1 MPGREPTTNLQMTPG
16 PGIKPG
22 LQWWMTKALTTA
34 PALLPSTEIESEIWE
49 QANDEQNQP
58 ARQVAT
64 EETNNVLLTYQ
75 APKLW
80 RNYDASRDEKYQREN
95 GIHCRPEF

>member
-1 MPGREPTTNLQMTPG
+1 MTPG

-34 PALLPSTEIESEIWE
+34 PAFLPSTEIESEIWE

-58 ARQVAT
+58 ARQVTT
-64 EETNNVLLTYQ
+64 EETNSVHFSSYPFDVFLNNVCKN
-75 APKLW
+75 PKIIC
-80 RNYDASRDEKYQREN
+80 DS
-95 GIHCRPEF
+95 

>member
-1 MPGREPTTNLQMTPG
+1 MVLLVQVELKFGMLVGTQRKIVGARTRTNNKPTNDTS

-22 LQWWMTKALTTA
+22 LQWWMTKAPTTA

-58 ARQVAT
+58 AR
-64 EETNNVLLTYQ
+64 
-75 APKLW
+75 
-80 RNYDASRDEKYQREN
+80 
-95 GIHCRPEF
+95 

>member
-1 MPGREPTTNLQMTPG
+1 MLGREPTTNLQMTPG
-16 PGIKPG
+16 PRIKPG

-75 APKLW
+75 APKL
-80 RNYDASRDEKYQREN
+80 AKL
-95 GIHCRPEF
+95 